1 MFFYIFYEKSVFS
14 KYTTNKKLK
23 PRPFL
28 IKMTIQNTMKMSEK
42 EKYVYTI
49 IYAKKHLQKYNKYG
63 IINKNCITKKR
74 SRFGAVYF
82 IYVRWNYDM
91 KSFVEVFDKVQE
103 YCLRKV
109 EKGELTDVAFRLWI
123 KSLTPV
129 KLDGNTAC
137 FNVQSDFQRDVI
149 LKNHEKLLKEAFA
162 ETLGFDVEIRIDI
175 LDTEDEA
182 DNDPV
187 EKRKELEQSFSNAE
201 YDYTFDTFIVGHSN
215 EFAYAASTAVAKNPG
230 SAYNPLF
237 IHGPSGLGKT
247 HLLTAISNE
256 IKSRDPDT
264 NIIYVTGEAFTNELI
279 NAIQQKKDT
288 SQFHQKYR
296 SADVLLVDDVQFIAG
311 KDSTQE
317 EFFHTF
323 NELHKIGKQIVL
335 TSDRPPK
342 DIKTLEDRIR
352 TRFEWGLIADISTPD
367 FETRV
372 AIVRR
377 KAELLDLK
385 IPDDVSEY
393 IANHLKSN
401 IRQLEGCVKKLK
413 ASKHLVGTPPSIAQ
427 AQSAIREI
435 LSDDKPAPITFD
447 RILNEV
453 ANVYNVT
460 SDDILSN
467 KRSARISLARKISSY
482 IIKETTSMSYKSIGL
497 DMGGRDHSTI
507 MYYCDDI
514 KEMIQKDS
522 QLKETIEDIIKNIRN
537 G

>member
-1 MFFYIFYEKSVFS
+1 
-14 KYTTNKKLK
+14 
-23 PRPFL
+23 
-28 IKMTIQNTMKMSEK
+28 
-42 EKYVYTI
+42 
-49 IYAKKHLQKYNKYG
+49 
-63 IINKNCITKKR
+63 
-74 SRFGAVYF
+74 
-82 IYVRWNYDM
+82 M
-91 KSFVEVFDKVQE
+91 KSFVEVFDKVLE
-103 YCLRKV
+103 YFQQKV
-109 EKGELTDVAFRLWI
+109 DRGELAEVAFKLWI
-123 KSLTPV
+123 KTLQPV
-129 KLDGNTAC
+129 TLDGNVAV
-137 FNVQSDFQRDVI
+137 FKVQSEFQKGII
-149 LKNHEKLLKEAFA
+149 LKNYEKLLIDAFS
-162 ETLGFDVEIRIDI
+162 EILGFDVEINII
-175 LDTEDEA
+175 PMENENEEDKS
-182 DNDPV
+182 PIQ
-187 EKRKELEQSFSNAE
+187 KRQELEQSFSNAE

-256 IKSRDPDT
+256 IKSRNPDT

-377 KAELLDLK
+377 KAELLDLT

-427 AQSAIREI
+427 AQNAIREI
-435 LSDDKPAPITFD
+435 LSDDKPAPVTFE

-453 ANVYNVT
+453 SNVYGVT
-460 SDDILSN
+460 PEDILSN
-467 KRSARISLARKISSY
+467 KRSSKISLARKVSAY

-507 MYYCDDI
+507 MYYHDDI
-514 KEMIQKDS
+514 TAAMNKDPH
-522 QLKETIEDIIKNIRN
+522 LKETIEDIVKNIRN
-537 G
+537 D